1 MCIIAVAWHVLP
13 VDFCEQRIA
22 SMGSYGQLIMAEH
35 VLPSFFYI
43 LLQIIQIGVF
53 YDFALKLPVLSGTMA
68 AQ

>member
-1 MCIIAVAWHVLP
+1 
-13 VDFCEQRIA
+13 
-22 SMGSYGQLIMAEH
+22 MGSYGQLIMAEH